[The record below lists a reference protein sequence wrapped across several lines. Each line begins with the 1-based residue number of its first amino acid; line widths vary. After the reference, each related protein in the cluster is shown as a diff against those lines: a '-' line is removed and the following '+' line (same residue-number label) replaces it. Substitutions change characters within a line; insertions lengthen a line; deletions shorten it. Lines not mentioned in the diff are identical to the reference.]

1 MAMARKAVQ
10 RLPPDVN
17 RILYVK
23 NLPYKI
29 TADEMYDIFGKYG
42 AIRQIRVYVSLS

>member
-1 MAMARKAVQ
+1 MAAMKSKMNQ
-10 RLPPDVN
+10 KLPPDVN

-29 TADEMYDIFGKYG
+29 TAEEMYDIFGKFG
-42 AIRQIRVYVSLS
+42 ALRQIRV